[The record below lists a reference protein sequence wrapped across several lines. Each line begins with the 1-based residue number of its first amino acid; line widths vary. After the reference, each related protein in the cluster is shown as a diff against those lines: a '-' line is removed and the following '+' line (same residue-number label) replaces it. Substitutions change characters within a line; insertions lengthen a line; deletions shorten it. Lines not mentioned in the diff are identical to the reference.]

1 MAIESGDELQELND
15 DPSRHGPGFYAFFYT
30 FLIAVS
36 VLVFPHSPVGVNVLE
51 ARLAPDA
58 PVLDFKLPMFGQ
70 KNGYKIWELRGRE
83 GRYVNEERIDVVG
96 MELRLFSGKADLKVH
111 TTIESP
117 AATMLVSQSQAL
129 GKSEIKIIGNQFQI
143 EGEDWKW
150 TGSARTITVDKNVR
164 VSFRQGLAGILK

>member
-1 MAIESGDELQELND
+1 MAIESGDEFQGLKD
-15 DPSRHGPGFYAFFYT
+15 ASSRHGHECYVFFYT
-30 FLIAVS
+30 FLMAIS
-36 VLVFPHSPVGVNVLE
+36 VLIFPHSPVGVNVLE

-70 KNGYKIWELRGRE
+70 NGYKIWELRGRE
-83 GRYVNEERIDVVG
+83 GRYVNDERIDVVG

-129 GKSEIKIIGNQFQI
+129 GKSEIKITGNQFQI
-143 EGEDWKW
+143 KGEDWKW
-150 TGSARTITVDKNVR
+150 TGGSRTITVDKNVR